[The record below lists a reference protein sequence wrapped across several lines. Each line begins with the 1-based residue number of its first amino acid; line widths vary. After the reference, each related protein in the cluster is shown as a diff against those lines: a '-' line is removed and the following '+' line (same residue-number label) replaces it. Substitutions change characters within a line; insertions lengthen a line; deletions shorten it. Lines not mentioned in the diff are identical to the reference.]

1 MKALELVEYG
11 KLEYKEVEK
20 PVYYENEVLIRVKA
34 CAICGSDVHGFDG
47 SSGRRIPPV
56 IMGHEA
62 AGVIEEVGSSVKGF
76 SPGDRVTFDSTLYC
90 GTCSWCRSGRINLCD
105 NRKVFGVSCTDY
117 KNNGAMAEYISVPA
131 YILFRLPENVSYEEA
146 AVIEPLAV
154 ALHAINRT
162 KIHVGDN
169 VVVVGAGTIGQ
180 LIIKVLAIMGCGE
193 IIAIDIDESKL
204 EMAKANGAQI
214 VIKSDK
220 VDVID
225 SVRKL
230 TNGKGMDVAF
240 EAVGITKTVATA
252 LRCLKKSGELT
263 LVGNISNSVDF
274 LLQDAVTREVQINCS
289 CASAGEYD
297 ICLQLLGQKKITV
310 KDIISVK
317 APLQDGAKWFE
328 QLHRGAKGI
337 IKVVLMP

>member
-11 KLEYKEVEK
+11 KLEYKEVGK
-20 PVYYENEVLIRVKA
+20 PVYGENEVLIRVKA

-62 AGVIEEVGSSVKGF
+62 AGVLEEVGSSVKGF

-90 GTCSWCRSGRINLCD
+90 GTCSYCRSGRINLCD

-131 YILFRLPENVSYEEA
+131 YLLYRLPENISYEEA
-146 AVIEPLAV
+146 AVIEPLTV

-169 VVVVGAGTIGQ
+169 VVVVGTGTIGQ

-214 VIKSDK
+214 VIKSDE
-220 VDVID
+220 VDVIAG
-225 SVRKL
+225 VRKL

-252 LRCLKKSGELT
+252 LRCLKKGGELT

-297 ICLQLLGQKKITV
+297 TCLQLLEQKKITV
-310 KDIISVK
+310 KDIINVK
-317 APLQDGAKWFE
+317 ASLQDGAKWFE
-328 QLHRGAKGI
+328 QLHKGAKGI